1 MAIMKQSG
9 ILTISVDTRKVENM
23 LNGYQRTIPKAGNK
37 AAKKIAGMYADRY
50 LQALHRAKVQPW
62 TGASF
67 IDLLQQRTNP
77 IKLGKGSYGV
87 AVRQYLIALDSMRPH
102 FVSLKRGRSITRWA
116 KQKLGITPVD
126 EATGGEKRVASRI
139 FVKPHP
145 WLRSGNISAGKN
157 VRAIAEFEIS
167 KAIKAKGR

>member
-37 AAKKIAGMYADRY
+37 AAKKIAGMYAERY
-50 LQALHRAKVQPW
+50 LQALHRAKVQPL

-77 IKLGKGSYGV
+77 IKLGKGVYGV
-87 AVRQYLIALDSMRPH
+87 AVRQYLVALDSMRPH
-102 FVSLKRGRSITRWA
+102 WVSLRRGRSITRWA
-116 KQKLGITPVD
+116 QLKLGINSGKV
-126 EATGGEKRVASRI
+126 
-139 FVKPHP
+139 FVRPHP
-145 WLRSGNISAGKN
+145 WLRSGNISAGKH
-157 VRAIAEFEIS
+157 VRAIAEWEIG
-167 KAIKAKGR
+167 KAVKAKGR